1 MDAGHLMPDEPK
13 IRNAF
18 VVTPEG
24 ETTQRE
30 MPAHITP
37 LVDSLEKLHGALR
50 RNKEQS

>member
-1 MDAGHLMPDEPK
+1 MADEPK

-24 ETTQRE
+24 ETTERE

-37 LVDSLEKLHGALR
+37 LVSSLEGLHGALR
-50 RNKEQS
+50 KAKAEREEGG

>member
-1 MDAGHLMPDEPK
+1 MAEEPK

-24 ETTQRE
+24 ETTERE
-30 MPAHITP
+30 MPQHIVP

-50 RNKEQS
+50 RNKEARS